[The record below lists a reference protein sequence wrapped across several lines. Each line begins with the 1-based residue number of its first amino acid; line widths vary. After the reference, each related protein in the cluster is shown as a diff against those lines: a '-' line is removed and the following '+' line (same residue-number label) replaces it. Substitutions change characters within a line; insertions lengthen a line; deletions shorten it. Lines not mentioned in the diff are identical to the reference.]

1 MNSKT
6 GHLKNAVVGVRRLD
20 FGGRIY
26 PVKSG
31 KYAKGWHEPKI
42 LQTRRSK
49 TDQIS
54 GTEKV
59 LAQYPT
65 ISRLKMGELSGIQGP
80 TNKKSQ
86 AGVGVVKESF
96 SGASESVGMR
106 DRMSERRMF
115 YWRRSCQKWGRKI
128 KRSGKIIKLECI
140 MKLEQ

>member
-31 KYAKGWHEPKI
+31 KYAKGWYEPKI

-115 YWRRSCQKWGRKI
+115 
-128 KRSGKIIKLECI
+128 
-140 MKLEQ
+140 